1 MTQTDPRRRRL
12 VKRVPIL
19 SLVVVFTL
27 LACGGGDSDIVIVS
41 KGVRSSGVVSA
52 GVPDEFAGAA
62 GSTRELYWIEGEVK
76 NAGTEPVTKVTITF
90 RTTDGNSKRLF
101 IAEAGPIP
109 PGKTVRYASDRY
121 PSPLRIQLLEDEP
134 DIEIAR

>member
-1 MTQTDPRRRRL
+1 VNRIPIFSILLGFLL
-12 VKRVPIL
+12 VG
-19 SLVVVFTL
+19 
-27 LACGGGDSDIVIVS
+27 CGQGNSDIVLVS
-41 KGVRSSGVVSA
+41 KAVRSSAVVSA

-76 NAGTEPVTKVTITF
+76 NTGAEQIARVTITF

-101 IAEAGPIP
+101 VAEVGPLP
-109 PGKTVRYASDRY
+109 PGKSVRYQSDRY

-134 DIEIAR
+134 EIEIVR